1 MTKLFRATL
10 IKLLACLL
18 FSFTSC
24 TVYYKTSDIDSKIS
38 DSVQSANSTCT
49 NLLRQISAFENDYKN
64 LNCLGNSSPYSD
76 AILSMNKIDKSKKQ
90 LELLQVDINK
100 IQSDFKSYT
109 KGKEKIASRTSEWSQ
124 FKTTKKSLKLKF
136 KELQKIGE
144 KTVEEAEEFSE
155 FVNEKIV
162 PLVKM
167 VSVETYTKGFT
178 DAEKSLVESEK
189 ELDAK
194 LVSLDQEITAIK
206 SKMARLNKDKFE
218 LLEKDIAEMKIQRNE
233 LAIVHMNLTKAIDLF
248 KQQMNGKTKIYSCSA
263 DWQIIESAEKSFG
276 EQQAKFNDISS
287 KITGIYAHMQALLLE
302 IK

>member
-18 FSFTSC
+18 FSFNSC

-49 NLLRQISAFENDYKN
+49 NLLRQISAFENDYKK

-248 KQQMNGKTKIYSCSA
+248 KQQMNGKSKIYSCSV

-276 EQQAKFNDISS
+276 EQQAKFNVISL

>member
-276 EQQAKFNDISS
+276 EQQAKFNVISS
-287 KITGIYAHMQALLLE
+287 KITGIYTNMQALILE

>member
-1 MTKLFRATL
+1 
-10 IKLLACLL
+10 
-18 FSFTSC
+18 
-24 TVYYKTSDIDSKIS
+24 
-38 DSVQSANSTCT
+38 
-49 NLLRQISAFENDYKN
+49 
-64 LNCLGNSSPYSD
+64 
-76 AILSMNKIDKSKKQ
+76 MNKIDKSKKQ

-276 EQQAKFNDISS
+276 EQQAKFNVISS
-287 KITGIYAHMQALLLE
+287 KITGIYTNMQALILE

>member
-1 MTKLFRATL
+1 
-10 IKLLACLL
+10 
-18 FSFTSC
+18 
-24 TVYYKTSDIDSKIS
+24 
-38 DSVQSANSTCT
+38 
-49 NLLRQISAFENDYKN
+49 LRQISAFENDYKN

-144 KTVEEAEEFSE
+144 KTVKEAEEFSE

-287 KITGIYAHMQALLLE
+287 KITGIYAHMQALILE

>member
-287 KITGIYAHMQALLLE
+287 KITGIYAHMQALILE

>member
-18 FSFTSC
+18 FSFNSC

-76 AILSMNKIDKSKKQ
+76 AILSMNKIDKSKRQ

-248 KQQMNGKTKIYSCSA
+248 KQQMNGKSKIYSCSV

-276 EQQAKFNDISS
+276 EQQAKFNVISL
-287 KITGIYAHMQALLLE
+287 KITGIYAHMQALILE

>member
-248 KQQMNGKTKIYSCSA
+248 KQQMNGKSKIYSCSV

-276 EQQAKFNDISS
+276 EQQAKFNVISL